1 MTDSEQLTENSNVLP
16 IEKLQQLE
24 RRLGVDFRRKELLAQ
39 AITHRSAVSSHQLQ
53 SNERLEFLGD
63 AIIGLIVVEW
73 LFKHHPDVKEG
84 ILAKAKAYAV
94 SEQALAEAARRL
106 GIEEFVVVAYPESIL
121 EGRGGRAILAD
132 AFEAIVAALYLDRG
146 LRATKKFVEKA
157 MADIIQEAIKESH
170 RRDYKST
177 LQELVQAQYRL
188 TPVYRIRTEYG
199 SDHDKT
205 FEAEVLLHGRP
216 LGHGVGKSKK
226 EAEQE
231 AARAALAHWSQIESD
246 NKNT

>member
-1 MTDSEQLTENSNVLP
+1 MLDREELTENSTVLP
-16 IEKLQQLE
+16 LDKLQQLE
-24 RRLGVDFRRKELLAQ
+24 QRLGVDFRRKELLAQ

-63 AIIGLIVVEW
+63 AIIGLIVAEW
-73 LFKHHPDVKEG
+73 LFKHHPDVTEG
-84 ILAKAKAYAV
+84 TLAKAKAYAV
-94 SEQALAEAARRL
+94 SEQALVEAARRL
-106 GIEEFVVVAYPESIL
+106 GIEEFVVVAYPESLL

-146 LRATKKFVEKA
+146 LVATKKFVERA
-157 MADIIQEAIKESH
+157 MADIIHEAIKESY

-205 FEAEVLLHGRP
+205 FEAEVLLHERP
-216 LGHGVGKSKK
+216 LGYGVGKSKK

-231 AARAALAHWSQIESD
+231 AARAALAHWSQMERED
-246 NKNT
+246 ENK